1 MRDRAGLM
9 ILLALVAGGLAAYLA
24 FKFLR
29 SPEAPEAV
37 RRTSETVSVVVASR
51 SLEVGATIESED
63 VRVIDWPGTATP
75 EGYAQS
81 ADEVVGRGVLQ
92 SIHANEPVLPFKL
105 ASPELGRG
113 LAMVIPEGFRAVSI
127 PVDPV
132 TAVDGWVRQGT
143 RVDLIVTLDDLPNQ
157 SEPITQI
164 VLQNVEVLGNDRVI
178 SRDQSGEA
186 IEMRV
191 VTVLVDPEDA
201 ERLSLAQQKGSFQ
214 LALRNALDL
223 ELIETPGVR
232 TSQLLRLGAP
242 PPVRR
247 TSRAPAAAPAP
258 PTRNTIDVYRG
269 PTRTEVEMPGGGGR

>member
-1 MRDRAGLM
+1 MGDRAGLM

-92 SIHANEPVLPFKL
+92 SIHTNEPVLPFKL

-186 IEMRV
+186 MEMRV

-232 TSQLLRLGAP
+232 TSQLLRLSAP

>member
-1 MRDRAGLM
+1 MGDRAGL
-9 ILLALVAGGLAAYLA
+9 ILLLALVAGGLAAYLA

-29 SPEAPEAV
+29 SPEAPEPV
-37 RRTSETVSVVVASR
+37 RTSETVSVVVASR

-92 SIHANEPVLPFKL
+92 SMHANEPVLPFKL

-232 TSQLLRLGAP
+232 TSQLLRLPAP

-258 PTRNTIDVYRG
+258 PTHNTIDVYRG
-269 PTRTEVEMPGGGGR
+269 PTRTEVEMPEGGGR

>member
-1 MRDRAGLM
+1 MGDRPGL
-9 ILLALVAGGLAAYLA
+9 IIFLALVAGGLAAYLA

-29 SPEAPEAV
+29 SPEVPEPF
-37 RRTSETVSVVVASR
+37 RTLETVSVVVASR
-51 SLEVGATIESED
+51 SLEVGTTIESED

-143 RVDLIVTLDDLPNQ
+143 RVDLIVTLDRLPNQ

-214 LALRNALDL
+214 LALRNVLDL

-232 TSQLLRLGAP
+232 TSQLLRLPAP

-247 TSRAPAAAPAP
+247 TRRAPAAAPAP